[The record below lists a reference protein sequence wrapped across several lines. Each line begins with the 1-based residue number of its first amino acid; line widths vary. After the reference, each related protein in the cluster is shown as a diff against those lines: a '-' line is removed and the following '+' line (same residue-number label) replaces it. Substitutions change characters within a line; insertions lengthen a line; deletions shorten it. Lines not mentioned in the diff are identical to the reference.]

1 MDLTQR
7 KLNRDEWN
15 SIEIKVEDNEV
26 DVLKMISDGYSN
38 ENILYNYNTSI
49 INFLKIPYNEGI
61 EYLIYDKYF
70 KNIIEKEIKKYE
82 LNFNIENN
90 FKKVHVKKA
99 DTMRLN
105 IKDKLD
111 DTYVNVKEV
120 VDGVIKTSRIYG
132 NEIPTKVLMAIQG
145 SLYERGKPMSQLEIA
160 KEWVKFGRPLTLK
173 QADKNINATN
183 IYGLMAG

>member
-1 MDLTQR
+1 MDTQLFKDILSKNGFEDIVFGKKKNDKDKAKKYNSILTAVENRIDYAQR
-7 KLNRDEWN
+7 IQNKKLTRDEKATLLYN
-15 SIEIKVEDNEV
+15 T
-26 DVLKMISDGYSN
+26 ISDEVN
-38 ENILYNYNTSI
+38 IDNRNILYDPKGKLYSGVN
-49 INFLKIPYNEGI
+49 
-61 EYLIYDKYF
+61 
-70 KNIIEKEIKKYE
+70 
-82 LNFNIENN
+82 
-90 FKKVHVKKA
+90 
-99 DTMRLN
+99 
-105 IKDKLD
+105 KDKLD

>member
-1 MDLTQR
+1 MNL
-7 KLNRDEWN
+7 KKNIF
-15 SIEIKVEDNEV
+15 SILFGSGFFLLLASFIYDW
-26 DVLKMISDGYSN
+26 I
-38 ENILYNYNTSI
+38 TSLR
-49 INFLKIPYNEGI
+49 NFL
-61 EYLIYDKYF
+61 YDPKGKLYSG
-70 KNIIEKEIKKYE
+70 
-82 LNFNIENN
+82 
-90 FKKVHVKKA
+90 V
-99 DTMRLN
+99 D
-105 IKDKLD
+105 KDKLD

-173 QADKNINATN
+173 QADKNIKATS